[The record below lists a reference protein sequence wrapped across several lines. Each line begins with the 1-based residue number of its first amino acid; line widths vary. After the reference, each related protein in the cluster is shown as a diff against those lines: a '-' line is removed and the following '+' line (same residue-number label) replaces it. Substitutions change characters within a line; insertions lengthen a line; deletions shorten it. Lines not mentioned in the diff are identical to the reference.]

1 MSSLGM
7 NGTLDSLIEELERL
21 HAQAETEAARWAA
34 EERRLRGMLR
44 AAGVVEEAKPQPKP
58 KPVREV
64 RVSDETRTMVLNA
77 IIIHE
82 TTHRDAVPGVPGS
95 FTVKDIRGGFHESSA
110 RAAITMLRDEGV
122 VRAVG
127 KVPDSPRIAPLAYA
141 RVTNEQ

>member
-1 MSSLGM
+1 MAVVEDKKAQLA
-7 NGTLDSLIEELERL
+7 E
-21 HAQAETEAARWAA
+21 AQAEAQRTRA
-34 EERRLRGMLR
+34 MLK
-44 AAGVVEEAKPQPKP
+44 AAGAIEDEPKPQAKP